1 MNKLLEE
8 LQPRKIENS
17 YEHFTIKDCTP
28 EANAI
33 KFLECIKK
41 RNFGTPVSL
50 YFKNIFGKVSV
61 KEKAGLFRKEY
72 EDIRLDSYSIN
83 KIDDKGASVL
93 MYIFLWFIDFMVY
106 EKIKN

>member
-41 RNFGTPVSL
+41 GNFGTPVSL

-61 KEKAGLFRKEY
+61 KEKAGLFRKEH

-83 KIDDKGASVL
+83 KIDDKGVSVTHV
-93 MYIFLWFIDFMVY
+93 YISMVY
-106 EKIKN
+106 RLHGV